1 MNTFYEGAEQAE
13 ENCIMRRFIIHS
25 LQQILLRQSNQSGGD
40 GRRHMARKGG
50 RKTHT
55 KFQQENMKGRDDLR
69 DLCVNVRIILK
80 RNIKEIGP

>member
-1 MNTFYEGAEQAE
+1 
-13 ENCIMRRFIIHS
+13 
-25 LQQILLRQSNQSGGD
+25 
-40 GRRHMARKGG
+40 MARKGG